1 MSLRRMSR
9 RSSGSRR
16 LGRRR
21 ARSYPHPDGRGPQS
35 GAKPRSAHGPETEID
50 RGATERGPPPT
61 RRRCHARRT
70 GAQLRRR
77 QEHNFTTRIMTV
89 NPQIELVRL
98 AVAIMMILPSYRFPP
113 ILLGKHSER
122 FRSTVCRAFQNR
134 QQLCGLVEARIRPRS
149 DVGNI
154 QLGAP

>member
-1 MSLRRMSR
+1 MSR

-21 ARSYPHPDGRGPQS
+21 ARSYPHPDGRGPQP
-35 GAKPRSAHGPETEID
+35 GAKARSAHGPETEID
-50 RGATERGPPPT
+50 RGAAERGPPPT

-98 AVAIMMILPSYRFPP
+98 AVAIMMIFYQATVFRRFY
-113 ILLGKHSER
+113 LETAASVSDRLY
-122 FRSTVCRAFQNR
+122 A
-134 QQLCGLVEARIRPRS
+134 GLSRI
-149 DVGNI
+149 GNNY
-154 QLGAP
+154 ATS